1 MFSKTKGTTMK
12 TSEENTTG
20 SHYTK
25 YRIVPVRDYWRCE
38 VQIAHEHYKA
48 MKKWNALGFYEE
60 IIFKDLRDAKAYIAD
75 TKDREA
81 RRIKKEAE
89 IKQIEASREI
99 VYIND

>member
-1 MFSKTKGTTMK
+1 
-12 TSEENTTG
+12 
-20 SHYTK
+20 
-25 YRIVPVRDYWRCE
+25 
-38 VQIAHEHYKA
+38 